1 MTTPE
6 KKKKDFLLPVCLRMA
21 GEHNDHPKGTTNG
34 GEARTSSSSQSSSSF
49 PTRASWTNEA
59 LHFQRGTAK
68 LDEFRNAWERTIQ
81 EAKSKFIVGDANN
94 NGTGAPSDD
103 GSTNTTNSRRHRG
116 GIMSNTTANQNN
128 VWGGLQTAFGS
139 SFDAAA
145 SGDRAISMESIRE
158 LAKRTVQKPIND
170 GLLKV
175 GDSQFMEKFRQ
186 RAAASAS
193 HGTEASAAFTGGL
206 RRSASKPDDLNTDAN
221 KTTGAP
227 SSSRRMRRSES
238 KSGEDEN
245 TQSLS
250 RGSSPFSSSQDLS
263 AIIEKNVMPKVK
275 DITENITKNLQ
286 RPPEGWDVFKAVS
299 SKPKSGGSIP
309 TAASPP
315 RLLAGEATRA
325 PPFVSA
331 RESPRGDVSR

>member
-1 MTTPE
+1 MSE
-6 KKKKDFLLPVCLRMA
+6 MRIIMAPVRR
-21 GEHNDHPKGTTNG
+21 GTTG
-34 GEARTSSSSQSSSSF
+34 RRTLRTVVVTAGDNVEHHCESK
-49 PTRASWTNEA
+49 
-59 LHFQRGTAK
+59 QR
-68 LDEFRNAWERTIQ
+68 L
-81 EAKSKFIVGDANN
+81 
-94 NGTGAPSDD
+94 
-103 GSTNTTNSRRHRG
+103 
-116 GIMSNTTANQNN
+116 
-128 VWGGLQTAFGS
+128 GGLQTAFGS

-193 HGTEASAAFTGGL
+193 HGTDASAAFTGGL

-245 TQSLS
+245 T
-250 RGSSPFSSSQDLS
+250 R
-263 AIIEKNVMPKVK
+263 V
-275 DITENITKNLQ
+275 
-286 RPPEGWDVFKAVS
+286 
-299 SKPKSGGSIP
+299 
-309 TAASPP
+309 
-315 RLLAGEATRA
+315 
-325 PPFVSA
+325 
-331 RESPRGDVSR
+331 